1 MESEAGSEGV
11 VEVLREGWVC
21 ASRPLIVMFW
31 AAEAR
36 VRARKVAIRVETWVR
51 TGSGSEASD
60 ERDCGWV
67 VGAAGCGVAEV
78 LAAPSS
84 GMKVAGCAGAW

>member
-1 MESEAGSEGV
+1 MEG
-11 VEVLREGWVC
+11 LREGWVC

-36 VRARKVAIRVETWVR
+36 VRVRKVVIRDETWVR
-51 TGSGSEASD
+51 RGSRCASANEVGC
-60 ERDCGWV
+60 ERV
-67 VGAAGCGVAEV
+67 VGAAGCDEAEV

-84 GMKVAGCAGAW
+84 GMKVAGCAGGW